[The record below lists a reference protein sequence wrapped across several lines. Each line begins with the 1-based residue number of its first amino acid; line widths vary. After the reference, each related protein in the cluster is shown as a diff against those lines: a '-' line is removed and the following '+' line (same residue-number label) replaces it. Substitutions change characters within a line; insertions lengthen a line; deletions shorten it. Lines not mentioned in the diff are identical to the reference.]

1 VVEEPDVGRW
11 LDARLVD
18 ELAWVASAPAA
29 ADPELKD
36 GVDEAERVERR
47 LGGDAAP
54 ALGADQAL
62 DILGR
67 DLDERHVAKG
77 GRKVRAQGG
86 AVGGQGGG
94 PPAEAVE
101 VLDQALACFRDRDAS
116 GKDCSASAAV
126 IRRRSSRSACAR
138 VMPPR
143 VPGRRT
149 GPSLRLTR
157 RPSACQR
164 PYQLPARL

>member
-101 VLDQALACFRDRDAS
+101 VLDQALACFRHRDAS
-116 GKDCSASAAV
+116 GKDWQRFRGGHRSPQLALGLRTRHAFARA
-126 IRRRSSRSACAR
+126 RRAHGTKLALDAPT
-138 VMPPR
+138 VG
-143 VPGRRT
+143 VP
-149 GPSLRLTR
+149 
-157 RPSACQR
+157 A